1 MLLQALIAYAEREN
15 LGDADFH
22 QTPVRWLVPLDSTG
36 NLTGDP
42 IELLD
47 NPDAKKPKP
56 KTLTRPFIEQ
66 KELTVASRPSAFFLC
81 DTLERAVNFPDP
93 KRPERTERREG
104 SHACFKQLLETAAGE
119 CSNDGT
125 LASATLNFLNRPDSL
140 ERLHASLREQRAK
153 PDNKITFRIS
163 GRMLLESEELRQFW
177 RRRRAARRRQAA
189 GGKRLCLATGEL
201 TAPISTTEKIQGVP
215 GGLAVGTNLI
225 SFDKASFTSF
235 GLRQGE
241 NASISAAAELKI
253 RSALNDLIQRG
264 FLQAQNKIVHIHW
277 TREKHSSDPSDLVE
291 TAAPEDIRNLLEAPS
306 TDELGECSLDP
317 APEDIRNLLEAPS
330 SAQPQPAVTAS
341 KKYYAMS
348 LSGNGGRI
356 TVREWLESTVPE
368 VERNVRQ
375 WFEDLA
381 IVRPEGDSI
390 RCDFKLGYILYG
402 LVRDKP
408 AELPPQIPTQLLYA
422 ALRNAPLPL
431 PALAAALRRQ
441 QIETDNKTNPARLAL
456 IKACLARQD
465 RFEQPTE
472 RNNMTPKL
480 NTESTDPA
488 YLCGRL
494 FSVFDR
500 LQYLA
505 LGNVNAGVV
514 ERFYAGASTTPAMV
528 MGRLFRNAQFHL
540 AKTSGG
546 VAENVR
552 KDFEFITAELG
563 DHFPSSLDLEGQGR
577 FALGYYHQKAE
588 YRRRSMERKEQAAN
602 TEHSTE

>member
-1 MLLQALIAYAEREN
+1 MLQALIEYAEREG

-22 QTPVRWLVPLDSTG
+22 EAPVRWLVPLDAAG
-36 NLTGDP
+36 NLTGGP

-47 NPDAKKPKP
+47 NPNAKKPKP
-56 KTLTRPFIEQ
+56 KTLIRPFIEQ
-66 KELTVASRPSAFFLC
+66 KELTVASRPRAFFLC

-93 KRPERTERREG
+93 KKPERAERRKG
-104 SHACFKQLLETAAGE
+104 SHAYFKQLLEAAAGE
-119 CSNDGT
+119 CPNEGAVAQT
-125 LASATLNFLNRPDSL
+125 TLNFLSRPNEIEKLHTSL
-140 ERLHASLREQRAK
+140 VEQKAK
-153 PDNKITFRIS
+153 PNENITFRVS
-163 GRMLLESEELRQFW
+163 GRLLLQLEELKEFW
-177 RRRRAARRRQAA
+177 RRHRAEQRPHAVGR
-189 GGKRLCLATGEL
+189 KRLCIATGEL
-201 TAPISTTEKIQGVP
+201 TEPISTTEKIKGVP
-215 GGLAVGTNLI
+215 GGLAVGTNLT

-235 GLRQGE
+235 GLKQGE
-241 NASISAAAELKI
+241 NASISATAELKI

-264 FLQAQNKIVHIHW
+264 LPQNGIVHLHW
-277 TREKHSSDPSDLVE
+277 TREKDSHDPFDLLE
-291 TAAPEDIRNLLEAPS
+291 TADEQDIRNLLEAPH
-306 TDELGECSLDP
+306 TGQQQHILD
-317 APEDIRNLLEAPS
+317 DH
-330 SAQPQPAVTAS
+330 
-341 KKYYAMS
+341 KYYAMS

-356 TVREWLESTVPE
+356 IVRDWLESTVPE

-381 IVRPEGDSI
+381 IVRPEGDSV
-390 RCDFKLGYILYG
+390 RSDFKLGYLLYG
-402 LVRDKP
+402 LVRAKLD
-408 AELPPQIPTQLLYA
+408 ELPPQIPTQLLYA

-465 RFEQPTE
+465 RFKKPKE

-514 ERFYAGASTTPAMV
+514 ERFYSGASTTPAMV

-540 AKTSGG
+540 AKAGG
-546 VAENVR
+546 GAAENVR
-552 KDFEFITAELG
+552 KDFESITTELG
-563 DHFPSSLDLEGQGR
+563 DHFPPSLDLEGQGR
-577 FALGYYHQKAE
+577 FALGYYHQNAE
-588 YRRRSMERKEQAAN
+588 YRRRSIERKEQTAN
-602 TEHSTE
+602 AEPTTQ